1 MQTTE
6 GRYLAMVVEVVIP
19 MLEQTGGDITLTAWL
34 KQEGDQVR
42 VGEPI
47 CEVETAKATVE
58 IEASGSGVLR
68 KQLITVGTPVPA
80 LTVVAL
86 IAEAG
91 EPLPEVDPFYRLKP
105 AGPPAPGPAAGTAP
119 PTAEAAAPRPA
130 HALLASPR
138 AKRLAA
144 EHGIDLTLIRGTG
157 PKGDIVESDV
167 RRAIEQS
174 SSTNTNAQ
182 RVAQAGAQRVAQS
195 WQTIPHFYMSVTID
209 LSRVAER
216 KSRDGQQTTYTDYI
230 AQAIAEAIRH
240 VPAVN
245 GHWSDDGPRSI
256 AEVHLG
262 LVVQTERGLVIPTLR
277 DVQRRS
283 LLEIAE
289 ERRRLIEGIQAG
301 KLSGEALSG
310 ASFTLSN
317 IGPGEIDQ
325 FTAIISPPQ
334 LAILSVG
341 SVLPRPVVV
350 DSSLVVR
357 LTARFT
363 LGADHRAIDGRQ
375 AAAFLQ
381 RLKAILEAAR

>member
-68 KQLITVGTPVPA
+68 KQLITVGTLVPA

-105 AGPPAPGPAAGTAP
+105 VGPPAPGPAVSAAA
-119 PTAEAAAPRPA
+119 PTAEAVALRPA
-130 HALLASPR
+130 HAVLASPR

-144 EHGIDLTLIRGTG
+144 EHGVDLTLIRGTG

-174 SSTNTNAQ
+174 SATNAQ

-350 DSSLVVR
+350 DSGLVVR
-357 LTARFT
+357 STATFT

>member
-1 MQTTE
+1 
-6 GRYLAMVVEVVIP
+6 MVVEVVIP

-34 KQEGDQVR
+34 KQEGDQVH

-47 CEVETAKATVE
+47 CEVETAKAIVE
-58 IEASGSGVLR
+58 IEASSSGVLR

-86 IAEAG
+86 IAEAS

-105 AGPPAPGPAAGTAP
+105 VGPPAPGPAA
-119 PTAEAAAPRPA
+119 PTAEAVALRPA
-130 HALLASPR
+130 HAVLASPR

-144 EHGIDLTLIRGTG
+144 EHGVDLTLIRGTG

-174 SSTNTNAQ
+174 SATNAQ

-216 KSRDGQQTTYTDYI
+216 KSRDGQQTTYTDYV

-301 KLSGEALSG
+301 KLSGESLSG

-350 DSSLVVR
+350 DSGLVVR
-357 LTARFT
+357 STATFT

>member
-1 MQTTE
+1 
-6 GRYLAMVVEVVIP
+6 MVVEVVIP

-34 KQEGDQVR
+34 KQEGDQVH

-47 CEVETAKATVE
+47 CEVETAKAIVE
-58 IEASGSGVLR
+58 IEASSSGVLR

-86 IAEAG
+86 IAEAS

-105 AGPPAPGPAAGTAP
+105 GGPPAPGPAVSAAV

-144 EHGIDLTLIRGTG
+144 EHGVDLTLIRGTG

-174 SSTNTNAQ
+174 SATNAQ

-216 KSRDGQQTTYTDYI
+216 KSRDGQQTTYTDYV

-350 DSSLVVR
+350 DSGLVVR
-357 LTARFT
+357 STATFT

>member
-1 MQTTE
+1 
-6 GRYLAMVVEVVIP
+6 MVVEVVIP

-34 KQEGDQVR
+34 KQEGDQVH

-58 IEASGSGVLR
+58 IEASSSGVLR

-86 IAEAG
+86 IAEAS

-105 AGPPAPGPAAGTAP
+105 VGPPAPGPAVSAAV

-144 EHGIDLTLIRGTG
+144 EHGVDLTLIRGTG

-174 SSTNTNAQ
+174 SATNAQ

-216 KSRDGQQTTYTDYI
+216 KSRDGQQTTYTDYV

-240 VPAVN
+240 VPTVN

-350 DSSLVVR
+350 DSGLVVR
-357 LTARFT
+357 STATFT

>member
-1 MQTTE
+1 
-6 GRYLAMVVEVVIP
+6 MVVEVVIP

-34 KQEGDQVR
+34 KQEGDQVH

-86 IAEAG
+86 IAEAS

-105 AGPPAPGPAAGTAP
+105 GGPPAPGPAVSAAV

-144 EHGIDLTLIRGTG
+144 EHGVDLTLIRGTG

-174 SSTNTNAQ
+174 SATNAQ

-216 KSRDGQQTTYTDYI
+216 KSRDGQQTTYTDYV

-350 DSSLVVR
+350 DSGLVVR
-357 LTARFT
+357 STATFT

>member
-1 MQTTE
+1 
-6 GRYLAMVVEVVIP
+6 MVVEVVIP

-34 KQEGDQVR
+34 KQEGDQVH

-58 IEASGSGVLR
+58 IEASSSGVLR
-68 KQLITVGTPVPA
+68 KQLITVGTLVPA

-105 AGPPAPGPAAGTAP
+105 VGPPAPGPAVSAAV

-144 EHGIDLTLIRGTG
+144 EHGVDLTLIRGTG

-174 SSTNTNAQ
+174 SATNAQ

-216 KSRDGQQTTYTDYI
+216 KSRDGQQTTYTDYV

-240 VPAVN
+240 VPTVN

-317 IGPGEIDQ
+317 IGPGQIDQ

-350 DSSLVVR
+350 DSGLVVR
-357 LTARFT
+357 STATFT

>member
-1 MQTTE
+1 
-6 GRYLAMVVEVVIP
+6 MVVEVVIP

-34 KQEGDQVR
+34 KQEGDQVH

-58 IEASGSGVLR
+58 IEASSSGVLR
-68 KQLITVGTPVPA
+68 KQLITVGTLVPA

-105 AGPPAPGPAAGTAP
+105 VGPPAPGPAVSAAV

-174 SSTNTNAQ
+174 SATNAQ

-216 KSRDGQQTTYTDYI
+216 KSRDGQQTTYTDYV

-240 VPAVN
+240 VPTVN

-350 DSSLVVR
+350 DSGLVVR
-357 LTARFT
+357 STATFT

>member
-6 GRYLAMVVEVVIP
+6 GRYLARVVEVVIP

-34 KQEGDQVR
+34 KQEGDQVH

-47 CEVETAKATVE
+47 CEVETAKAIVE
-58 IEASGSGVLR
+58 IEASSSGVLR

-86 IAEAG
+86 IAEAS

-105 AGPPAPGPAAGTAP
+105 GGPPAPGPAVSAAV

-144 EHGIDLTLIRGTG
+144 EHGVDLTLIRGTG

-174 SSTNTNAQ
+174 SATNAQ

-240 VPAVN
+240 VPTVN

>member
-1 MQTTE
+1 
-6 GRYLAMVVEVVIP
+6 MVVEVVIP

-47 CEVETAKATVE
+47 CEVETAKAIVE
-58 IEASGSGVLR
+58 IEASSSGVLR

-86 IAEAG
+86 IAEAS

-105 AGPPAPGPAAGTAP
+105 AGPPAPGPAAGNAA

-144 EHGIDLTLIRGTG
+144 EHGVDLTLIRGTG

-174 SSTNTNAQ
+174 SATNAQ

-216 KSRDGQQTTYTDYI
+216 KSRDGQQTTYTDYV

-240 VPAVN
+240 VPTVN

-256 AEVHLG
+256 AEVQLG

-301 KLSGEALSG
+301 KLSGESLSG

-350 DSSLVVR
+350 DTGLVVR
-357 LTARFT
+357 STATFT

>member
-1 MQTTE
+1 
-6 GRYLAMVVEVVIP
+6 MVVEVMIP
-19 MLEQTGGDITLTAWL
+19 MLEQTGGDITLTTWL
-34 KQEGDQVR
+34 KREGDQVR
-42 VGEPI
+42 AGEPI

-68 KQLITVGTPVPA
+68 KQLIAAGTPVPA

-105 AGPPAPGPAAGTAP
+105 VEPAPSPAAGTAA

-130 HALLASPR
+130 RALMASPR

-144 EHGIDLTLIRGTG
+144 EHAIDLSLIRGTG

-167 RRAIEQS
+167 RRAIEQTVS
-174 SSTNTNAQ
+174 TNAQ
-182 RVAQAGAQRVAQS
+182 RVAQARAQRVAQS
-195 WQTIPHFYMSVTID
+195 WQTIPHFYTSVTID

-216 KSRDGQQTTYTDYI
+216 KSHDHEQITYTDYF
-230 AQAIAEAIRH
+230 AHAIAEAIRH

-283 LLEIAE
+283 LLEIAA
-289 ERRRLIEGIQAG
+289 ERRQLIEGIHAG

-341 SVLPRPVVV
+341 SVLPRPIVV
-350 DSSLVVR
+350 DSNLVVR
-357 LTARFT
+357 STATFT

-381 RLKAILEAAR
+381 QLKAILEVARYSHPI

>member
-1 MQTTE
+1 
-6 GRYLAMVVEVVIP
+6 MVVEVVIP

-34 KQEGDQVR
+34 KQEGDQVH

-47 CEVETAKATVE
+47 CEVETAKAIVE
-58 IEASGSGVLR
+58 IEASSSGVLR

-86 IAEAG
+86 IAEAS

-105 AGPPAPGPAAGTAP
+105 GGPPAPGPAVSAAV

-144 EHGIDLTLIRGTG
+144 EHGVDLTLIRGTG

-174 SSTNTNAQ
+174 SATNAQ

-216 KSRDGQQTTYTDYI
+216 KSRDGQQTTYTDYV

-240 VPAVN
+240 VPTVN

-350 DSSLVVR
+350 DSGLVVR
-357 LTARFT
+357 STATFT

>member
-1 MQTTE
+1 
-6 GRYLAMVVEVVIP
+6 MVVEVVIP

-34 KQEGDQVR
+34 KQEGDQVH

-47 CEVETAKATVE
+47 CEVETAKAIVE
-58 IEASGSGVLR
+58 IEASSSGVLR

-86 IAEAG
+86 IAEAS

-105 AGPPAPGPAAGTAP
+105 AGPPAPGPAAGTAA

-144 EHGIDLTLIRGTG
+144 EHGVDLTLIRGTG

-174 SSTNTNAQ
+174 SATNAQ

-216 KSRDGQQTTYTDYI
+216 KSRDGQQTTYTDYV

-240 VPAVN
+240 VPTVN

-256 AEVHLG
+256 AEVQLG

-301 KLSGEALSG
+301 KLSGESLSG

-350 DSSLVVR
+350 DTGLVVR
-357 LTARFT
+357 STATFT

>member
-34 KQEGDQVR
+34 KQEGDQVH

-47 CEVETAKATVE
+47 CEVETAKAIVE
-58 IEASGSGVLR
+58 IEASSSGVLR

-86 IAEAG
+86 IAEAS

-105 AGPPAPGPAAGTAP
+105 VGPPAPGPAA
-119 PTAEAAAPRPA
+119 PTAEAVALRPA

-144 EHGIDLTLIRGTG
+144 EHGVDLTLIRGTG

-174 SSTNTNAQ
+174 SATNAQ

-216 KSRDGQQTTYTDYI
+216 KSRDGQQTTYTDYV

-240 VPAVN
+240 VPTVN

-301 KLSGEALSG
+301 KLSGESLSG

-350 DSSLVVR
+350 DSGLVVR
-357 LTARFT
+357 STATFT

-381 RLKAILEAAR
+381 RLKAI

>member
-1 MQTTE
+1 
-6 GRYLAMVVEVVIP
+6 MVVEVVIP

-34 KQEGDQVR
+34 KQEGDQVH

-47 CEVETAKATVE
+47 CEVETAKAIVE
-58 IEASGSGVLR
+58 IEASSSGVLR

-86 IAEAG
+86 IAEAS

-105 AGPPAPGPAAGTAP
+105 AEPPAPGPAA
-119 PTAEAAAPRPA
+119 PTAEAVALRPA

-144 EHGIDLTLIRGTG
+144 EHGVDLTLIRGTG

-174 SSTNTNAQ
+174 SATNAQ

-216 KSRDGQQTTYTDYI
+216 KSRDGQQTTYTDYV

-240 VPAVN
+240 VPTVN

-350 DSSLVVR
+350 DSGLVVR
-357 LTARFT
+357 STATFT